1 MGKLQYHEITTT
13 GKRDAT
19 IVSLLLARRIGRD
32 CYRIGVN
39 KERNEYT
46 ASFWGTVEEFDEIV
60 EDLED
65 AALEMLNDEYF
76 ELLANGD

>member
-1 MGKLQYHEITTT
+1 MGKLQYREIMTT
-13 GKRDAT
+13 GKKDAM
-19 IVSLLLARRIGRD
+19 IVDLLLARRIGRD
-32 CYRIGVN
+32 CYRISGN
-39 KERNEYT
+39 KNRTEYT

-76 ELLANGD
+76 ELLAEKE